1 VDKLLTLTVNDDD
14 NGYPEEMLHDPKNFV
29 KRVSH
34 RTGSTGLGLF
44 FSSVIASEHTRGEK
58 LEAISAVDLS

>member
-14 NGYPEEMLHDPKNFV
+14 NGYPEEMLYDPKNFV

-34 RTGSTGLGLF
+34 RTGSAGLGLF
-44 FSSVIASEHTRGEK
+44 FSSVIASEYTRGEK
-58 LEAISAVDLS
+58 LEAISTVYLS